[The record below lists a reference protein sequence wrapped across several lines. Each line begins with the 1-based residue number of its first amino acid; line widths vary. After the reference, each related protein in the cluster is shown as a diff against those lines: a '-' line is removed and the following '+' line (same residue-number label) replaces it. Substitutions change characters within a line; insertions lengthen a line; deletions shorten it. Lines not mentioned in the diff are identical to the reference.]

1 MAVPL
6 PTPQVGVCLC
16 PGGQSTPPPH
26 GDGYGAAPCTW
37 WKPSK
42 LINTPIFSLQFLTQI
57 HICSCQLV
65 AAKMDRRCQ
74 NRPLHPPF
82 RLESHHG
89 WCIERPKSQLSMR
102 GRLATSVYPQNTHP
116 PLCPFSRGVEGVTAS
131 QGACGGLFAGYLAA
145 HSAIGAYGGVKQ
157 PGGSTTRTIY
167 RANALLKYCASN
179 EQAHPSF

>member
-1 MAVPL
+1 MVPSHPALRAATALTCHHNSHGHPRGSTTPLTTYHWLWPL

-65 AAKMDRRCQ
+65 AAKMGRRCQ

-89 WCIERPKSQLSMR
+89 WCIESPKSQLSMR

-116 PLCPFSRGVEGVTAS
+116 PLCPFSRGVEGVRAS
-131 QGACGGLFAGYLAA
+131 QGACGVYLWWAVWLD
-145 HSAIGAYGGVKQ
+145 I
-157 PGGSTTRTIY
+157 
-167 RANALLKYCASN
+167 
-179 EQAHPSF
+179 